1 MGLCS
6 MIHVICMSYVYHVC
20 HVCHMYVD
28 TMIKYHIFD
37 MMFTISFSCMSYL
50 HVHFP
55 CTISIS
61 CMSYLHV
68 ALSISCM
75 SYLYCTFYH
84 VPYPYFIYTLSI
96 PLSPLYLLLFLLL
109 SLLTLSQNIQPSDDL
124 LTTRYQRY
132 IRQYKH
138 QERFIGGM
146 LRINAVA
153 GLSDTCYCHVTSDMK
168 PYVHVTT
175 DMPIGIP
182 APSVDRVCGHCET
195 RLSPMWWPS
204 TNESGAF
211 MCQACRWASK
221 GDEMDIS

>member
-1 MGLCS
+1 
-6 MIHVICMSYVYHVC
+6 
-20 HVCHMYVD
+20 
-28 TMIKYHIFD
+28 
-37 MMFTISFSCMSYL
+37 MF
-50 HVHFP
+50 
-55 CTISIS
+55 
-61 CMSYLHV
+61 
-68 ALSISCM
+68 AISCM
-75 SYLYCTFYH
+75 SYLYMLFTISMPCMSYLYMMFTIFISCMAYLHVHFPYH
-84 VPYPYFIYTLSI
+84 VCHIYIALSIYHIHTLSTCSLI
-96 PLSPLYLLLFLLL
+96 TFFSFFSFYF

-146 LRINAVA
+146 LRINAVS
-153 GLSDTCYCHVTSDMK
+153 GLQDTCYCHVTSDMK
-168 PYVHVTT
+168 PSVHVTT
-175 DMPIGIP
+175 DVPIGIP

-195 RLSPMWWPS
+195 RVSPMWWPS